1 LLATGTTTVPF
12 ARIISRWFDKR
23 RGIALGIALAF
34 TGIGGAVWSLGVQYL
49 IGHVGWRNSF
59 LVEGG
64 FIAIIV
70 LPVLLL
76 AIRENP
82 ESMGFNID
90 GAPLDV
96 TRLPA
101 VPVEKT
107 GMTLGEAAKTRTF
120 WMVAIAFFIIPF
132 PIQSILVLLVPMV
145 ISQGISPQTAAAIQ
159 ASLWMSMVVGRL
171 GSGWLVD
178 RLFAPRVAAALVVPA
193 IIGIAML
200 SVGVNG
206 AAVFLAAMLV
216 GVSNGSEG
224 NILPYLTG
232 RYFGLKHYTSIFGTF
247 FSCYA
252 LGSGFGGPITSMLV
266 SKMGGYHDPLWILLA
281 CLFVGAAVLL
291 AVRAYPVMKAKTI

>member
-1 LLATGTTTVPF
+1 
-12 ARIISRWFDKR
+12 
-23 RGIALGIALAF
+23 
-34 TGIGGAVWSLGVQYL
+34 
-49 IGHVGWRNSF
+49 
-59 LVEGG
+59 
-64 FIAIIV
+64 
-70 LPVLLL
+70 
-76 AIRENP
+76 
-82 ESMGFNID
+82 
-90 GAPLDV
+90 
-96 TRLPA
+96 
-101 VPVEKT
+101 
-107 GMTLGEAAKTRTF
+107 
-120 WMVAIAFFIIPF
+120 
-132 PIQSILVLLVPMV
+132 MV

-291 AVRAYPVMKAKTI
+291 AFRAYPVMKAKTI